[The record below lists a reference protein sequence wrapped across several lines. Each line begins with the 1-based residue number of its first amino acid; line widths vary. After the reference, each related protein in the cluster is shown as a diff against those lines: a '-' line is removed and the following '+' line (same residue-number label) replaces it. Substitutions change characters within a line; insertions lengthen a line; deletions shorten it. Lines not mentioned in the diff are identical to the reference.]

1 MIIISLLKNQ
11 QKKLIGKNTEKY
23 TKPFSFQQKR
33 KFKKADKNDNEDT
46 ITKTYK
52 IKIIDCARFMVSSL
66 SNLVDNLGEEIF
78 KMKYK
83 DFYCFLNMKFSMTI

>member
-1 MIIISLLKNQ
+1 
-11 QKKLIGKNTEKY
+11 
-23 TKPFSFQQKR
+23 
-33 KFKKADKNDNEDT
+33 
-46 ITKTYK
+46 
-52 IKIIDCARFMVSSL
+52 MVSSL